1 MFALPEPRGQHCGLP
16 GRPHPVKTERH
27 DPARMEHH
35 TNTGVRAV
43 QTYEER
49 PHGLFV
55 ARDFAGH
62 PRVRHWQAHL
72 LPDLDLVVCRYDF
85 HGAREHDYYIDVAR
99 ISREGGVWAVR
110 DLYLDVVVH
119 DGLGAEILDTDE
131 LLAAREAGL
140 IGEAE
145 LHHAVAVAHRTLSG
159 LARAGYS
166 LDEWLDTWGLRLDW
180 CGVPDAELP
189 STRFVGC

>member
-1 MFALPEPRGQHCGLP
+1 MFALPEPRGPQAGLS
-16 GRPHPVKTERH
+16 GQPHPVKTERH
-27 DPARMEHH
+27 DPVRMEHH

-43 QTYEER
+43 RTYEER

-55 ARDFAGH
+55 ARDFDRH

-85 HGAREHDYYIDVAR
+85 HGPREHDYYIDVAQV
-99 ISREGGVWAVR
+99 SREDGLWAVR

-131 LLAAREAGL
+131 LLAARAADL
-140 IGEAE
+140 IGEAD
-145 LHHAVAVAHRTLSG
+145 LHRAVTVAHRTLSG
-159 LARAGYS
+159 LAHASYR
-166 LDEWLDTWGLRLDW
+166 LDDWLGAQGLRLDW
-180 CGVPDAELP
+180 CMPAETGVAGPLVE
-189 STRFVGC
+189 C